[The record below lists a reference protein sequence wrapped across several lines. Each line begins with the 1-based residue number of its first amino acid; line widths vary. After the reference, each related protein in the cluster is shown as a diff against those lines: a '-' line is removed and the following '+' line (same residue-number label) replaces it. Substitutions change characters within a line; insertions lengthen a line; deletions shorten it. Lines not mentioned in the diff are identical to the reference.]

1 MPWPSLKLNYL
12 KQRYYSCT
20 HGIPCLGNGFHK
32 QNIVMTWKSC
42 AKSRRAQALLK
53 ELADLSADASQAGAG
68 LWSGLLRYLPGSYW
82 INNCSSI
89 VYSHALLSVDFQC
102 KAFPEV
108 SIPSMQHFRTVNSLY
123 LLLLDISCFVM
134 FIFQPP

>member
-53 ELADLSADASQAGAG
+53 ELADLSADASQAGGGAVV
-68 LWSGLLRYLPGSYW
+68 W
-82 INNCSSI
+82 
-89 VYSHALLSVDFQC
+89 VATV
-102 KAFPEV
+102 
-108 SIPSMQHFRTVNSLY
+108 PSWFV
-123 LLLLDISCFVM
+123 LD
-134 FIFQPP
+134 QQLQ